1 MLIEA
6 SRIRACNRAIKP
18 AHAIAFGYHSA
29 VLMLL
34 AQHQLWCTQNA
45 AEVAAKMQ
53 VTQWASVRIEA
64 IPPGWRPLLVFLNT
78 KSGPQTGAR
87 MRRRF
92 LRCLNPLQV
101 RFCS

>member
-1 MLIEA
+1 
-6 SRIRACNRAIKP
+6 
-18 AHAIAFGYHSA
+18 
-29 VLMLL
+29 
-34 AQHQLWCTQNA
+34 
-45 AEVAAKMQ
+45 MQ

-101 RFCS
+101 LLF